1 MRRDGTKNVSQ
12 IKGLALL
19 FFRKKAGFYV
29 WASFSVGAVVITLI
43 KWYLA
48 GSVSLLIIGRH
59 HRRYSDA
66 LRCQRAY
73 EKTIEWYLS
82 MHKTLVK

>member
-29 WASFSVGAVVITLI
+29 WASFSVGAVVMTLI
-43 KWYLA
+43 KWHLA
-48 GSVSLLIIGRH
+48 GSVSLLIIG
-59 HRRYSDA
+59 SIIVDI
-66 LRCQRAY
+66 LMPSVAY
-73 EKTIEWYLS
+73 GLMRKQ
-82 MHKTLVK
+82 